1 MVILMPALGWIRDH
15 YTELKELAGPVAS
28 IIAAFAAVSVTAYF
42 ARHQKRI
49 AAEQAHVAKEK
60 LRYDLFDRRLEIFS
74 SIFAMYHA
82 IIGWEATPEQI
93 AAKERFFKAYQE
105 SGFLFKEQSGIQK
118 LLGELNE
125 DARKVIA
132 FKELKTDLAQD
143 RVLFA
148 QLFKEVENIHLN
160 KFPAGLEKLRLAM
173 ADYLNF
179 HSI

>member
-1 MVILMPALGWIRDH
+1 MSDLGWLRDH
-15 YTELKELAGPVAS
+15 YSDLKELAGPIAT
-28 IIAAFAAVSVTAYF
+28 IIAASAAVSVTAYF

-49 AAEQAHVAKEK
+49 AADQAHVAKEK

-74 SIFAMYHA
+74 SIFAMYYA
-82 IIGWEATPEQI
+82 ILGWEATPEQI

-105 SGFLFKEQSGIQK
+105 SGFLFKEESGIQK
-118 LLGELNE
+118 LLGELNA
-125 DARKVIA
+125 DAQKVIG
-132 FKELKTDLAQD
+132 FKELKTDLSQD

-148 QLFKEVENIHLN
+148 QLFKEVEDIHLN

>member
-1 MVILMPALGWIRDH
+1 MSVLVWIRDN
-15 YTELKELAGPVAS
+15 YNEFKELAGPIATVT
-28 IIAAFAAVSVTAYF
+28 AAFAALSVTSYF
-42 ARHQKRI
+42 ARHQKTI

-82 IIGWEATPEQI
+82 IIGWEATPEQV
-93 AAKERFFKAYQE
+93 AARDRFFKAYQE

-118 LLGELNE
+118 LLGELNA
-125 DARKVIA
+125 DAQKVIG
-132 FKELKTDLAQD
+132 FKELKSDLSQAD
-143 RVLFA
+143 RVLYLKTFN
-148 QLFKEVENIHLN
+148 EVQDIHLN

-179 HSI
+179 HFI

>member
-1 MVILMPALGWIRDH
+1 MSSLSWIGVD
-15 YTELKELAGPVAS
+15 YAVFKEIGGPIAT

-42 ARHQKRI
+42 ARHQRRI

-82 IIGWEATPEQI
+82 IIGWEGTPEQI
-93 AAKERFFKAYQE
+93 AAKEKFFKAYQE
-105 SGFLFKEQSGIQK
+105 SGFLFKEQSGIQT
-118 LLGELNE
+118 LLGELNA
-125 DARKVIA
+125 DAQKVIG
-132 FKELKTDLAQD
+132 FKELNSDLSQD
-143 RVLFA
+143 RVLFLKLFNEVQDI
-148 QLFKEVENIHLN
+148 QLK

>member
-1 MVILMPALGWIRDH
+1 MSALGWIRDH
-15 YTELKELAGPVAS
+15 HTALKELAGPIAT

-82 IIGWEATPEQI
+82 IIGWEGTPEQI
-93 AAKERFFKAYQE
+93 AAKDKFFKAYQE

-118 LLGELNE
+118 LLGELNA
-125 DARKVIA
+125 DAQKVIG
-132 FKELKTDLAQD
+132 FKGLKGDLSQAD
-143 RVLFA
+143 RVLYLK
-148 QLFKEVENIHLN
+148 LFNEVQDIHLN